1 MHKLIKIEK
10 SKKRIQETI
19 SFYNN
24 IKFDVD
30 VMDDG
35 KEIQYE
41 IEIFQMVPLDIFQ
54 HFGLTGINAQIL
66 YKETADKQNFE
77 AGIFIPISQN
87 SMPSIKNREKK
98 TKVLNVLKLS
108 TSLDSYVKN
117 LKNLSSKIL

>member
-1 MHKLIKIEK
+1 MHKSIKIEK

-66 YKETADKQNFE
+66 YKETADKKNFE
-77 AGIFIPISQN
+77 ARIFIPISQS

-108 TSLDSYVKN
+108 TSLDSYV
-117 LKNLSSKIL
+117 

>member
-1 MHKLIKIEK
+1 MHKSIKIEK

-41 IEIFQMVPLDIFQ
+41 IEIFQMVSLDIFQ

-66 YKETADKQNFE
+66 YKETADKKNFE
-77 AGIFIPISQN
+77 AGIFIPISQS